1 LLVDTH
7 THLNAPEFDE
17 DRDDVIQRA
26 LDAGVERMV
35 VIGFDVDTSRM
46 AIDLAS
52 RYEGIFAVVGIH
64 PCYVQH
70 AQEGHLADI
79 ERLLSH
85 PKVVGV
91 GETGIDL
98 HWDKSTYRLQDRFFR
113 KHIELGRRFNLP
125 VIVHDREAHDEVLS
139 ILDTEQASDMSVVL
153 HCFTG
158 DLAMAEQAIRAGYF
172 LGFGGIVTF
181 KNSNLADVI
190 AGVPADHLLIET
202 DAPYLAPSPFRGRRN
217 EPAYVVKTAEAI
229 AQIRGLSLNELAQI
243 TTQNA
248 QRVFKHL

>member
-1 LLVDTH
+1 MLVDTH

-26 LDAGVERMV
+26 LNAGVERMI
-35 VIGFDVDTSRM
+35 VIGFDLATSQI
-46 AIDLAS
+46 AIDLAN
-52 RYEGIFAVVGIH
+52 RHEAIFAVVGIH

-70 AQEGHLADI
+70 ALDSHFEEI

-98 HWDKSTYRLQDRFFR
+98 HWDTSTYELQDKYFR
-113 KHIELGRRFNLP
+113 KHLELARRFELP
-125 VIVHDREAHDEVLS
+125 VIVHDREAHDEILS
-139 ILDTEQASDMSVVL
+139 ILNAERASEMSVVL

-158 DLAMAEQAIRAGYF
+158 DLAMATQALDGGFY

-181 KNSNLADVI
+181 KNSNMGDVLSK
-190 AGVPADHLLIET
+190 VPLDHMLIET
-202 DAPYLAPSPFRGRRN
+202 DAPYLAPTPFRGRRN
-217 EPAYVVKTAEAI
+217 EPAYLVKTAETI
-229 AQIRGLSLNELAQI
+229 AQLRGLSSEELGQI
-243 TTQNA
+243 TTRNA
-248 QRVFKHL
+248 KQIFKRL